1 LNGSPRLCSQTKVNL
16 IMGLK
21 AFTGIVFIILGGLL
35 IMYAAYNINELL
47 FIQGRVG
54 MSDLPRYNIAVFV
67 PILLGILAAIDGSAI
82 CALARRSSLL
92 FHSVAN
98 VVWLFSSYR
107 LFLALQ
113 ESLTSRLVFY
123 RIFAFFILAIVL
135 FTLGAIV
142 NFLPRSKKT
151 NRSE

>member
-1 LNGSPRLCSQTKVNL
+1 
-16 IMGLK
+16 MGLK

-151 NRSE
+151 DRSE